1 MTRFVLDAYAARSC
15 PVKTHNAFNPTLEK
29 PTAPLDESLRDSFDG
44 GRDFRD
50 VTLNTILHHNASV
63 VDLRPLKRSGA
74 GWAELES
81 ACMTAMANG
90 APIIIGGVLP
100 LDRESHRSGRPDLLV
115 RGREAPDGGPGYLP
129 VRIKPYRILEKQT
142 GCTDLERSS
151 LDEVTSR
158 STLADI
164 RYRTRREGALLEVAH
179 HWRLLEASG
188 RASSDRTVGVVGTD
202 KLPQEGS
209 MTVIAWVPLD
219 LRFIRTF
226 SRTASSGHRLRSTL
240 ERYDHE
246 HGFRVHVAQ
255 QAAALG
261 EHPDLVPV
269 VRPIRIQECEW
280 CAWWDTC
287 RQQMDD
293 DDLSLRISKAPL
305 DVREL
310 QALVS
315 LGISTVQEL
324 AEADVEQVIPHYLPL
339 TSHRDRSAS
348 RLRQAARRARM
359 LADGVALERLSDEPI
374 AVPRADVEID
384 FDIETAEGD
393 ITYLW
398 GALVTNRSTGEQY
411 FHHESSFDALSPD
424 TEVELAASFA
434 RWLLK
439 MVQAH
444 PGVRIYHY
452 SDYEPVHMRRLAER
466 SQEPD
471 LLQACN
477 LVREHFV
484 DIFQYVRDSMVAVD
498 GLGLKVVA
506 TKGAGF
512 SWRDEEPNGLASQSW
527 YQSAL
532 QSPDPAQRS
541 AARTRVL
548 QYNEDDVRATFA
560 VREWLDS
567 LDS

>member
-1 MTRFVLDAYAARSC
+1 MTEFVLDAYAARSC

-29 PTAPLDESLRDSFDG
+29 PAAPLDESLRESFDG

-50 VTLNTILHHNASV
+50 VTLNVIVHRNAGV
-63 VDLRPLKRSGA
+63 TDLREPPVGGA
-74 GWAELES
+74 GWTELET
-81 ACMTAMANG
+81 ACVAAMEAG

-115 RGREAPDGGPGYLP
+115 RGTDAPDGRPGYLP
-129 VRIKPYRILEKQT
+129 VRIKPYRVLEKQM
-142 GCTDLERSS
+142 GCADLERST
-151 LDEVTSR
+151 LDQLTSH
-158 STLADI
+158 SPLPDL

-179 HWRLLEASG
+179 HWRLLEACG
-188 RASSDRTVGVVGTD
+188 HASADRLAGVIGTD
-202 KLPQEGS
+202 KLPQEGNG
-209 MTVIAWVPLD
+209 TVIAWVPLD

-226 SRTASSGHRLRSTL
+226 SRTASTGHRLRSSL

-255 QAAALG
+255 QADALG
-261 EHPDLVPV
+261 KNPDLQPV
-269 VRPIRIQECEW
+269 VRPIRIRECEW

-287 RQQMDD
+287 REQMDD

-315 LGISTVQEL
+315 LGIRTVHEL
-324 AEADVEQVIPHYLPL
+324 AGADVEKVLPAYLPL

-374 AVPRADVEID
+374 AVPRAEVEID
-384 FDIETAEGD
+384 FDIETAAGD

-398 GALVTNRSTGEQY
+398 GALVTNRTTGEQY
-411 FHHESSFDALSPD
+411 FHHESSFDAFSPD
-424 TEVELAASFA
+424 AEVELAASFA
-434 RWLLK
+434 RWLLT
-439 MVQAH
+439 MVQAY
-444 PGVRIYHY
+444 PGLRVYHY
-452 SDYEPVHMRRLAER
+452 SDYETVHMRRLAEQ
-466 SQEPD
+466 SQHPD
-471 LLQACN
+471 LVQACT
-477 LVREHFV
+477 LMREHFV
-484 DIFQYVRDSMVAVD
+484 DLFQYVRDSMVAVD

-512 SWRDEEPNGLASQSW
+512 AWRDEEPNGLASQTW
-527 YQSAL
+527 YQTAL
-532 QSPDPAQRS
+532 NSPVPQQRS

-560 VREWLDS
+560 VREWLES
-567 LDS
+567 LDA